1 VRSCTRIA
9 AVIRRLLLAV
19 VGFVALGN
27 LAIYAASAW
36 ARTGRP
42 ATAAGSITGAKNF
55 RRLDATLARG
65 SAPSARGYRQLAALG
80 IRTVVDLRAEK
91 DVVIDGASLDRLGL
105 GRLALPIR
113 DGQAPTQDQVDRF
126 LRAVNGSPG
135 PVYVHCGAGVG
146 RTGTMVA
153 AYLTATGQ
161 ASGWEAARRNLA
173 VGPPSLE
180 QLVFA
185 ARLDDGPVPSP
196 SPAVVALSR
205 LLDAPRRLWS
215 YVR

>member
-1 VRSCTRIA
+1 
-9 AVIRRLLLAV
+9 
-19 VGFVALGN
+19 
-27 LAIYAASAW
+27 
-36 ARTGRP
+36 
-42 ATAAGSITGAKNF
+42 
-55 RRLDATLARG
+55 
-65 SAPSARGYRQLAALG
+65 
-80 IRTVVDLRAEK
+80 
-91 DVVIDGASLDRLGL
+91 
-105 GRLALPIR
+105 
-113 DGQAPTQDQVDRF
+113 
-126 LRAVNGSPG
+126 
-135 PVYVHCGAGVG
+135 VYVHCGAGVG

-185 ARLDDGPVPSP
+185 ARLDDGPVPRP
-196 SPAVVALSR
+196 SPAVVVLSR